1 MLSSTNSKIHSW
13 QLGDEAVPSLEQLM
27 AAFDHAFSANDWAAI
42 NRLNDYT
49 RPCVEAAAIA
59 SQATSLAAGDRSKTA
74 VMQYELQL
82 RQLLETYQ
90 AIQQQCLVERD
101 AVAEKLKA
109 AQSARAVSDQ
119 YLQHAKL

>member
-1 MLSSTNSKIHSW
+1 
-13 QLGDEAVPSLEQLM
+13 
-27 AAFDHAFSANDWAAI
+27 
-42 NRLNDYT
+42 
-49 RPCVEAAAIA
+49 
-59 SQATSLAAGDRSKTA
+59 
-74 VMQYELQL
+74 MQYELQL